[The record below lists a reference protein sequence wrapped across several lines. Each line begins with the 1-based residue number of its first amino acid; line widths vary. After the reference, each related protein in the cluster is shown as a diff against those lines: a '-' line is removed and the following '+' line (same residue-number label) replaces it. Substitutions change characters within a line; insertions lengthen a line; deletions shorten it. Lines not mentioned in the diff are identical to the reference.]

1 MDKKF
6 EKIYEIAERE
16 GWKVDYIYIY
26 DDEKETELY
35 FTFENYSPA
44 GHDFWFDV
52 KVANESEDEDV
63 VFDNVKHA
71 IYKFLEEY
79 DVSEQAYA
87 WLDKTRHG
95 KYGAPHDMKGVYE
108 DMETCKAM
116 IHDLW
121 LALEG
126 KEKPKKTYEKQY
138 VFEVFE
144 CDAWHST
151 SSMERKAT
159 CNSMEEA
166 VNLIMEHGTFD
177 KCSDM
182 DYIREFLMEHL
193 QTQGEDVN
201 YIISKVEVGVWE

>member
-1 MDKKF
+1 MNERF
-6 EKIYEIAERE
+6 EKIYQIAERE

-79 DVSEQAYA
+79 DVSKEAYS
-87 WLDKTRHG
+87 WLDETGHG
-95 KYGAPHDMKGVYE
+95 RNGAPRDMKGVYE

-121 LALEG
+121 LALDG
-126 KEKPKKTYEKQY
+126 KEKPTKTEEEQY

-144 CDAWHST
+144 CDAWLSKPSFEH
-151 SSMERKAT
+151 KAT
-159 CNSMEEA
+159 CNSLKES
-166 VNLIMEHGTFD
+166 VDLIMEHGTFD

-182 DYIREFLMEHL
+182 DYIREFLMEYM
-193 QTQGEDVN
+193 QTPTGVVK
-201 YIISKVEVGVWE
+201 YIISEVKVGVWE

>member
-1 MDKKF
+1 MNERF

-16 GWKVDYIYIY
+16 GWKVDYIYV
-26 DDEKETELY
+26 DEKETELY

-79 DVSEQAYA
+79 DVSKEAYA
-87 WLDKTRHG
+87 WLDNTGHG

-108 DMETCKAM
+108 DMENCKAM
-116 IHDLW
+116 IYDLW

-126 KEKPKKTYEKQY
+126 KDKPTKTKEEQH

-144 CDAWHST
+144 GDAWLSKPSFEH
-151 SSMERKAT
+151 KAT

-166 VNLIMEHGTFD
+166 VNLIMEHGEFD
-177 KCSDM
+177 ECSDK
-182 DYIREFLMEHL
+182 DYIRDFLMENM
-193 QTQGEDVN
+193 QTPTGCIK
-201 YIISKVEVGVWE
+201 YIISGVEVGVWNE

>member
-1 MDKKF
+1 MNERF

-16 GWKVDYIYIY
+16 GWKVDYIYV
-26 DDEKETELY
+26 DEKETELY

-79 DVSEQAYA
+79 DVSEESYA
-87 WLDKTRHG
+87 WLDKTGHG
-95 KYGAPHDMKGVYE
+95 KNGAPHDMKDVYE
-108 DMETCKAM
+108 DMESIKKM

-126 KEKPKKTYEKQY
+126 KEKPTKTEEEQY

-144 CDAWHST
+144 CDSWNST
-151 SSMERKAT
+151 SSMEHKAT

-166 VNLIMEHGTFD
+166 VNLIMRHGKFEE
-177 KCSDM
+177 CSDK
-182 DYIREFLMEHL
+182 DYIREFLMEYK
-193 QTQGEDVN
+193 QTQTGGIN
-201 YIISKVEVGVWE
+201 YIISEVEVGVWE